1 MHSPSIDSEIRRLAI
16 PALGTLLAEPLL
28 IAVDSAM
35 VGHLGTHPLAGLSLA
50 STILTTVVGL
60 CIFLAYA
67 TTASTARLVGAGK
80 TPAALR
86 QGVDGVWLGFGLGVI
101 LGILL
106 FAFAHPLLRLFSP
119 EPAVLDQ
126 AVHYLRASAFGLP
139 GMLTV
144 LAATGTLRGLGDTK
158 TPFYVATLG
167 AILNAPANFV
177 LIYVADWG
185 IAGAGAGTAF
195 AQTFMGATLAL
206 ILIKKA
212 RFHGVS
218 LLPSGTG
225 VLRSLREALPLIV
238 RTLSLRAAILLQIT
252 AATSVGTIALA
263 SNQITMTFWNFAA
276 YGLDALATAA
286 QILVGQGLG
295 SESKDRVR
303 AVLSRCL
310 NRGVVYGVWLGVALC
325 ALSWILPTFISADP
339 AVRTLAT
346 HTLWVTALA
355 LPIASVAYMLDGV
368 LIGAGDTRRLAWY
381 MVGALALF
389 TPCALAIIWWGEG
402 SAAQILLWV
411 AYAAVFMSART
422 FAMYRRVQKDAWMR
436 LGS

>member
-119 EPAVLDQ
+119 APAVLDQ